1 MAEKKQPLDPR
12 TQLILIV
19 SVSGMLIQCSMKGW
33 NAVLNLI
40 LICVPLIFLI
50 QAERI
55 RKAVSYAVLFLVSW
69 FIAVFVIPHVSA
81 ATAILLSALT
91 ALFIKIMPGI
101 VLGFQIMTTIE
112 PADLIAALRKIHLPG
127 SLVWTISIVF
137 RFFPAVKEELGQTLQ
152 GMKTRGV
159 RLSSFFQHPVEMMEI
174 VSVPLIVSVVN
185 LSEELLMATL
195 TKGFSVHN
203 ERTSLSDPKMG
214 KRDWTV
220 ILLIMGAWILHF
232 SLN

>member
-1 MAEKKQPLDPR
+1 MPETKTALDPR
-12 TQLILIV
+12 TQLVLIV
-19 SVSGMLIQCSMKGW
+19 SVSGMLIQCSMTGW

-50 QAERI
+50 QAKRI
-55 RKAVSYAVLFLVSW
+55 RKAVSCTVLFLVSW
-69 FIAVFVIPHVSA
+69 IVAVFVIPHMSA
-81 ATAILLSALT
+81 TAAILLSALT

-101 VLGFQIMTTIE
+101 VLGFHIMTTIE
-112 PADLIAALRKIHLPG
+112 PADLIAALRKMYLPG

-137 RFFPAVKEELGQTLQ
+137 RFFPAVKEELEQTLQ

-159 RLSSFFQHPVEMMEI
+159 HLSSFFQHPVEMMEI

-214 KRDWTV
+214 KRDWAV
-220 ILLIMGAWILHF
+220 MILITAAWILHF
-232 SLN
+232 GLN